1 MGGALLGKIT
11 DFEAATTSF
20 PPTVQIGVLSSLAED
35 FD

>member
-11 DFEAATTSF
+11 DFEAATTFS
-20 PPTVQIGVLSSLAED
+20 PPKAQIGVLSSLAED